1 MARTAMH
8 SGVVDQPA
16 SAEVCDLQRKDA
28 MHRVCNHSLNYTV
41 VTVQLASIY
50 RMKSAVDD
58 KVAS

>member
-1 MARTAMH
+1 MH